1 MAVKNLHLEHLED
14 EIINNGIDGGR
25 ASINFL
31 RSLRDML
38 KGNVSK
44 SVNMTVKWDGAP
56 ALFVGKHPETNQF
69 IIAKKS
75 LFNKEPKFY
84 TTEQE
89 IKDDLSGDLQDKFVE
104 SFKYLSKLNYS
115 GIIQG
120 DLMFTDS
127 DKKDKKISGEDY
139 VTFTPNTITYAALKG
154 SQLGNQIENAKL
166 GIVFHTSY
174 SGSTLQD
181 MSAKFGVDTS
191 SLGNSSEVWVDD
203 ASYKDVSGTGK
214 MTAKEAVKLSRAL
227 STVGKT
233 FRKITKKN
241 LQTFNDINKM
251 LQTKAAGA
259 TYKTYANTKIRSGK
273 FDPSYKDYLNHVDK
287 YFDDKVIAKL
297 KTEKHKKLKTE
308 IKEQTL
314 RELKRLKTT
323 IDALTIFQRG
333 LIESKKIIVDSL
345 NRVKSIGTF
354 QKTDTGFKTVNP
366 EGYVAIDKEGKAVK
380 LVDRMEF
387 SLNNFTVAKDWDK

>member
-31 RSLRDML
+31 QSLRDML

-75 LFNKEPKFY
+75 LFNKEPKYY

-120 DLMFTDS
+120 DLMFTQS
-127 DKKDKKISGEDY
+127 DKKDKKIGNEDY

-154 SQLGNQIENAKL
+154 SKLGNEIDNAKL

-181 MSAKFGVDTS
+181 MSAKFGVDIS

-259 TYKTYANTKIRSGK
+259 TYKTYANTKIRSGT

-287 YFDDKVIAKL
+287 YFDEKVIAKL
-297 KTEKHKKLKTE
+297 KTEKHKALKTE

-314 RELKRLKTT
+314 RELRGLKTT

-354 QKTDTGFKTVNP
+354 QKTDTGFKAVNP

-387 SLNNFTVAKDWDK
+387 SLNNFTVSKDWDK

>member
-214 MTAKEAVKLSRAL
+214 MTAKEAVKLSKAL
-227 STVGKT
+227 SVVGKT

-251 LQTKAAGA
+251 LQSKAPGA

-287 YFDDKVIAKL
+287 YFDEKVIAKL
-297 KTEKHKKLKTE
+297 KTEKHKILKTE
-308 IKEQTL
+308 IKVQTL
-314 RELKRLKTT
+314 RELRSLKTT

>member
-75 LFNKEPKFY
+75 FFNKEPKFY

-127 DKKDKKISGEDY
+127 DKKDKKISGEEY

-181 MSAKFGVDTS
+181 MSAKFGVDIS

-214 MTAKEAVKLSRAL
+214 MTAKEAVKLSKAL

-259 TYKTYANTKIRSGK
+259 TYKTYANTKIRSGT

-297 KTEKHKKLKTE
+297 KTEKHKQLKTE

>member
-31 RSLRDML
+31 QSLRDML

-75 LFNKEPKFY
+75 LFNKEPKYY

-120 DLMFTDS
+120 DLMFTQS
-127 DKKDKKISGEDY
+127 DKKDKKIGNEDY

-154 SQLGNQIENAKL
+154 SQLGNQIDNAKL

-259 TYKTYANTKIRSGK
+259 TYKTYANTKIRSGT
-273 FDPSYKDYLNHVDK
+273 FDPSYKDFLLHVEK
-287 YFDDKVIAKL
+287 YFDEKVIAKL
-297 KTEKHKKLKTE
+297 KTEKHKQLKTE

-314 RELKRLKTT
+314 RELRGLKTT
-323 IDALTIFQRG
+323 IEALTIFQRG

-354 QKTDTGFKTVNP
+354 QKTDTGFKAVNP

>member
-127 DKKDKKISGEDY
+127 DKTDKKISGEEY

-154 SQLGNQIENAKL
+154 SQLGNQIDNAKL

-181 MSAKFGVDTS
+181 MSAKFGVDIS

-214 MTAKEAVKLSRAL
+214 MTAKEAVKLSKAL

>member
-1 MAVKNLHLEHLED
+1 MFTQ
-14 EIINNGIDGGR
+14 
-25 ASINFL
+25 S
-31 RSLRDML
+31 
-38 KGNVSK
+38 
-44 SVNMTVKWDGAP
+44 
-56 ALFVGKHPETNQF
+56 
-69 IIAKKS
+69 
-75 LFNKEPKFY
+75 
-84 TTEQE
+84 
-89 IKDDLSGDLQDKFVE
+89 DLS
-104 SFKYLSKLNYS
+104 S
-115 GIIQG
+115 
-120 DLMFTDS
+120 
-127 DKKDKKISGEDY
+127 KKIGNEEY
-139 VTFTPNTITYAALKG
+139 ITFTPNTITYAALKG

-181 MSAKFGVDTS
+181 MSAKFGVDIS

-214 MTAKEAVKLSRAL
+214 MTAKEAVKLSKAL
-227 STVGKT
+227 SVVGKT

-287 YFDDKVIAKL
+287 YFDEKVIAKL
-297 KTEKHKKLKTE
+297 KTDKHKQLKTE

-323 IDALTIFQRG
+323 IEALTIFQRG

-354 QKTDTGFKTVNP
+354 QKTSTGFKTVNP

>member
-127 DKKDKKISGEDY
+127 DKKDKKISGEEY

-181 MSAKFGVDTS
+181 MSAKFGVDIS

-214 MTAKEAVKLSRAL
+214 MTAKEAVKLSKAL

-259 TYKTYANTKIRSGK
+259 TYKTYANTKIRSGT

-297 KTEKHKKLKTE
+297 KTEKHKQLKTE

>member
-127 DKKDKKISGEDY
+127 DKKDKKIGGEEY

-214 MTAKEAVKLSRAL
+214 MTAKEAVKLSKAL
-227 STVGKT
+227 SVVGKT

>member
-127 DKKDKKISGEDY
+127 DKKDKKISGEEY

-181 MSAKFGVDTS
+181 MSAKFGVDIS

-214 MTAKEAVKLSRAL
+214 MTAKEAVKLSKAL

-259 TYKTYANTKIRSGK
+259 TYKTYANTKIMSGT

-287 YFDDKVIAKL
+287 YFDDKVIAKF
-297 KTEKHKKLKTE
+297 KTEKHKQLKTE

>member
-1 MAVKNLHLEHLED
+1 MLYLLVNTQKQISSSSQRNLY
-14 EIINNGIDGGR
+14 
-25 ASINFL
+25 SI
-31 RSLRDML
+31 
-38 KGNVSK
+38 
-44 SVNMTVKWDGAP
+44 
-56 ALFVGKHPETNQF
+56 
-69 IIAKKS
+69 KS
-75 LFNKEPKFY
+75 LKFY

-104 SFKYLSKLNYS
+104 SFKYLAKLNYS

-120 DLMFTDS
+120 DLMFTQS
-127 DKKDKKISGEDY
+127 DLSSKKIGNEEY
-139 VTFTPNTITYAALKG
+139 ITFAKHNYMPHSKG

-181 MSAKFGVDTS
+181 MSAKFGVDIS

-214 MTAKEAVKLSRAL
+214 MTAKEAVKLSKAL
-227 STVGKT
+227 SVVGKT

-287 YFDDKVIAKL
+287 YFDEKVIAKL
-297 KTEKHKKLKTE
+297 KTDKHKQLKTE

-323 IDALTIFQRG
+323 IEALTIFQRG
-333 LIESKKIIVDSL
+333 
-345 NRVKSIGTF
+345 F
-354 QKTDTGFKTVNP
+354 
-366 EGYVAIDKEGKAVK
+366 
-380 LVDRMEF
+380 DRI
-387 SLNNFTVAKDWDK
+387 